1 MVYTLQATA
10 AHLSCAGG
18 WICILMNLIK
28 IGEGLSLLPYF
39 AEQSHTEKE
48 LIQIPVSD
56 VDCYRYICLRPNCN
70 VYETELAQKFQ
81 QFCINFFAK
90 IEKDR

>member
-1 MVYTLQATA
+1 
-10 AHLSCAGG
+10 
-18 WICILMNLIK
+18 MNLIK
-28 IGEGLSLLPYF
+28 IGKGLSLLPYF

-56 VDCYRYICLRPNCN
+56 VDCYRYICLWPNCN

-81 QFCINFFAK
+81 QFCINFNRKRQIVAF
-90 IEKDR
+90 IGRHYLSGDRLT